1 MRKLHSVA
9 LLVTLLG
16 LLSVCSGCAG
26 GDPYVIK
33 AVGELKNGAETIMD
47 EHDRMAELAGKPKLP
62 TEYREDKLGAYDDLE
77 GYLKGDKPKIPGR

>member
-1 MRKLHSVA
+1 MKPLRQASMLIS
-9 LLVTLLG
+9 LLV

-62 TEYREDKLGAYDDLE
+62 KEYREDKLGAYDDLE
-77 GYLKGDKPKIPGR
+77 GYLKGEKPKIPGR